1 MKVIIEMIKCILL
14 GFVSFTLFSN
24 KLFSQNTEA
33 DTLQAK
39 KLDDVVVKGY
49 EQNRKLIET
58 AAAVGIINQQ
68 QLEKYGNISVLPAI
82 NAIPGVRMEE
92 RSPGSYRLNIRG
104 SSLRSPFGVRNVK
117 VYLNGIP
124 FSDPGGNT
132 YLNQL
137 SFYNFS
143 SIEILK
149 GPGSSLYGAGMG
161 GVMLINS
168 IPDTMGNQV
177 SINYSRGSYNAGN
190 LNLSA
195 SGGNED
201 FHNTISYTQQ
211 TSDGYRQQ
219 SAMRRDIVTWDSK
232 IAAGKKQ
239 TLSAHVLFGDLFYQT
254 PGGLTKMQYL
264 ENPKTARP
272 AAGIFPGAIQNNA
285 SVRQKMF
292 WLGLEHEYSFNDH
305 FKNSTSVYGAF
316 TKLDNPAIRNYEKRS
331 EPNFGGRTTFS
342 YSSNIKNAK
351 LNAVAG
357 AEFQKGYST
366 IKVYKNRN
374 GNSDSLQT
382 DDEVNNYQ
390 AIIFSQ
396 AELSLTKGW
405 IATAGLSLNTSSI
418 QFDRL
423 SVVPSFIYKTNFKN
437 QLSPRISVLKKLSEK
452 VSVYAVV
459 SKGFSPPTVA
469 ELLPSTS
476 VINTNLQA
484 EKGTNFEAGFRSYL
498 INNRLSIDINA
509 FTFGLNNS
517 ISQRRDS
524 SGADYFI
531 NAGKTRQKGIESSL
545 NFRISRNPSQFI
557 TNSNFQLSYA
567 YNDFL
572 YRQFKQLDIDYS
584 KNKIPGVS
592 PHTVSAGINAE
603 TKAGIFLNANYF
615 YSSKIPLND
624 ANAEYADDY
633 NLLGFKA
640 GYKQSLTPHIVAGL
654 FISGDNLLNQKYSL
668 GNDINAAGNRFYNAA
683 PGVNLLAGISF
694 QYVFSPARN
703 Q

>member
-1 MKVIIEMIKCILL
+1 MIKC
-14 GFVSFTLFSN
+14 
-24 KLFSQNTEA
+24 KLFCLISLILFTNILFGQNKEA

-39 KLDDVVVKGY
+39 KLDEVVVKGY
-49 EQNRKLIET
+49 EQNRKLTET

-143 SIEILK
+143 SLEILK

-168 IPDTMGNQV
+168 IPGTVNNDV

-195 SGGNED
+195 SGGNEA
-201 FHNTISYTQQ
+201 FRNEISYTHQN
-211 TSDGYRQQ
+211 SDGYRQQ

-232 IAAGKKQ
+232 ITAGKKQ
-239 TLSAHVLFGDLFYQT
+239 ALSAHVVFGDLFYQT

-264 ENPKTARP
+264 ENPKAARP
-272 AAGIFPGAIQNNA
+272 GAGIFPGAIETYA
-285 SVRQKMF
+285 AIYQKMF
-292 WLGLEHEYSFNDH
+292 WLGLEHEYNFNDH
-305 FKNSTSVYGAF
+305 FKNSTSFYGAF
-316 TKLDNPAIRNYEKRS
+316 TKLDNPAIRNYEKRL

-342 YSSNIKNAK
+342 YNSNIKNAK
-351 LNAVAG
+351 LSAVAG

-366 IKVYKNRN
+366 IKVYKNRT
-374 GNSDSLQT
+374 GNPDSLQT

-390 AIIFSQ
+390 AILFAQ
-396 AELSLTKGW
+396 AELSLNKGW
-405 IATAGLSLNTSSI
+405 IATGGVSLNTSSI
-418 QFDRL
+418 QFNRL
-423 SVVPSFIYKTNFKN
+423 SVVPSFMYQTHFNN
-437 QLSPRISVLKKLSEK
+437 ELSPRFSILKKLNEK
-452 VSVYAVV
+452 VSFYAVV

-484 EKGTNFEAGFRSYL
+484 EKGTNYEAGFRSYF
-498 INNRLSIDINA
+498 INNKLFLDVNA
-509 FTFGLNNS
+509 FTFGLQDA

-531 NAGKTRQKGIESSL
+531 NAGKTNQKGIEAAL
-545 NFRISRNPSQFI
+545 NFWFSRNSNQFI
-557 TNSNFQLSYA
+557 TNSNIQASYS
-567 YNDFL
+567 YNDFQ
-572 YRQFKQLDIDYS
+572 YRQFKQLNADYS
-584 KNKIPGVS
+584 KHKIPGVA
-592 PHTVSAGINAE
+592 PHTVSAVINAE
-603 TKAGIFLNANYF
+603 TKPGIYISVNYF

-624 ANAEYADDY
+624 ANAQFANAY
-633 NLLGFKA
+633 NLLGCKA
-640 GYKQSLTPHIVAGL
+640 GYKLSFNHIIAGF
-654 FISGDNLLNQKYSL
+654 FISGDNLLNKPYSL
-668 GNDINAAGNRFYNAA
+668 GNDINAAADRFYNPA
-683 PGVNLLAGISF
+683 PGINFLAGVSL
-694 QYVFSPARN
+694 QYVFSKGKK
-703 Q
+703 

>member
-24 KLFSQNTEA
+24 KLFSQNKEA
-33 DTLQAK
+33 DTLRAK

-49 EQNRKLIET
+49 EQNRKLTET

-68 QLEKYGNISVLPAI
+68 QLEKYGNVSVLPAI
-82 NAIPGVRMEE
+82 NAVPGVRMEE

-117 VYLNGIP
+117 IYLNGIP

-168 IPDTMGNQV
+168 IPNTTGNQL
-177 SINYSRGSYNAGN
+177 SINYSRGSYNADN

-195 SGGNED
+195 GGGNED
-201 FHNTISYTQQ
+201 FHNTISYTHQ

-219 SAMRRDIVTWDSK
+219 SATRRDIITWDSK
-232 IAAGKKQ
+232 ITEGKKQ
-239 TLSAHVLFGDLFYQT
+239 AISAHVLFGDLFYQT

-264 ENPKTARP
+264 ENPKGARP

-292 WLGLEHEYSFNDH
+292 WLGLEHEYRFNNH

-342 YSSNIKNAK
+342 YNRNIKNSK
-351 LNAVAG
+351 LSAVAG

-366 IKVYKNRN
+366 DKVYKNKN
-374 GNSDSLQT
+374 GSPDSLRT

-390 AIIFSQ
+390 ASIFAQ
-396 AELSLTKGW
+396 AELSFSKGW
-405 IATAGLSLNTSSI
+405 IATAGVSLNPSAVE
-418 QFDRL
+418 FNRL
-423 SVVPSFIYKTNFKN
+423 SVVPLFIYKKHFSN
-437 QLSPRISVLKKLSEK
+437 QFSPRFSLLKKINENL
-452 VSVYAVV
+452 SVYALI

-484 EKGTNFEAGFRSYL
+484 EKGIDYEAGFRSYF
-498 INNRLSIDINA
+498 INNRLFIDINA
-509 FTFGLNNS
+509 FTFGLQNS

-531 NAGKTRQKGIESSL
+531 NAGKTKQKGIEAAL
-545 NFRISRNPSQFI
+545 NFWISRNTNHFI
-557 TNSNFQLSYA
+557 TNSNIQASYS
-567 YNDFL
+567 YNDFH
-572 YRQFKQLDIDYS
+572 YSQFKQLNTDYS
-584 KNKIPGVS
+584 NNKIPGVA
-592 PHTVSAGINAE
+592 PHTVSAAINIE
-603 TKAGIFLNANYF
+603 TKPGIYVNINY
-615 YSSKIPLND
+615 YNSSKIPLND
-624 ANAEYADDY
+624 ANAQFADAY
-633 NLLGFKA
+633 NLLDCKA
-640 GYKQSLTPHIVAGL
+640 GYKRTFNHLTAGF
-654 FISGDNLLNQKYSL
+654 FISGDNLLNEAYSL
-668 GNDINAAGNRFYNAA
+668 GNDINAAADRFYNPA
-683 PGVNLLAGISF
+683 PGVNFLAAVSI
-694 QYVFSPARN
+694 QYVFSKIKN
-703 Q
+703 

>member
-1 MKVIIEMIKCILL
+1 MKYKLL
-14 GFVSFTLFSN
+14 CLLSLIFFTTIVFAQA
-24 KLFSQNTEA
+24 KEA

-49 EQNRKLIET
+49 EQNRRLAET
-58 AAAVGIINQQ
+58 AAAVGIVNQQ

-82 NAIPGVRMEE
+82 NAIAGVRMEE

-168 IPDTMGNQV
+168 IPNITNNQL
-177 SINYSRGSYNAGN
+177 SINYSRGNYNANN

-195 SGGNED
+195 SGGNEA
-201 FHNTISYTQQ
+201 FHNAVSYTHQN
-211 TSDGYRQQ
+211 SDGYRQQ
-219 SAMRRDIVTWDSK
+219 SSMRRDIVTWDSK
-232 IAAGKKQ
+232 ITAGKKQ
-239 TLSAHVLFGDLFYQT
+239 ALATHVVLGDLFYQT
-254 PGGLTKMQYL
+254 PGGLTRMQYL
-264 ENPKTARP
+264 ENPKAARP
-272 AAGIFPGAIQNNA
+272 AAGIFPGAIQNDA

-292 WLGLEHEYSFNDH
+292 WLGLEHEYNFNDH
-305 FKNSTSVYGAF
+305 FKSSASVYGAF

-342 YSSNIKNAK
+342 YNSNIKSAK
-351 LNAVAG
+351 LSAVAG

-374 GNSDSLQT
+374 GNLDSLQT

-390 AIIFSQ
+390 AIIFAQ
-396 AELSLTKGW
+396 AELSLSKGW

-418 QFDRL
+418 QFNRF
-423 SVVPSFIYKTNFKN
+423 SVVPSFEYKTNFHKE
-437 QLSPRISVLKKLSEK
+437 LSPRFSILKKLSEK
-452 VSVYAVV
+452 VSFYAVV

-484 EKGTNFEAGFRSYL
+484 EKGTNYEAGFRSYF
-498 INNRLSIDINA
+498 INSRLFIDINA
-509 FTFGLNNS
+509 YTFGLQNS
-517 ISQRRDS
+517 ISQQRDS

-531 NAGKTRQKGIESSL
+531 NAGKTRQKGIEAAL
-545 NFRISRNPSQFI
+545 NFWITRNTNQFI
-557 TNSNFQLSYA
+557 TSSNIQTSYSYNNFQ
-567 YNDFL
+567 
-572 YRQFKQLDIDYS
+572 YRQFKQSGVDYS
-584 KNKIPGVS
+584 NNKIPGVA
-592 PHTVSAGINAE
+592 PHTISAIINAE
-603 TKAGIFLNANYF
+603 TKPGIYVNMNYF
-615 YSSKIPLND
+615 YSGKILLND
-624 ANAEYADDY
+624 ANAQFANAY
-633 NLLGFKA
+633 NLLGCKA
-640 GYKQSLTPHIVAGL
+640 GYKQTFNHITAGF
-654 FISGDNLLNQKYSL
+654 FISGDNLLNEAYSL
-668 GNDINAAGNRFYNAA
+668 GNDINAAAGRFYNPA
-683 PGVNLLAGISF
+683 PGINFLAGVSF
-694 QYVFSPARN
+694 QYVFSKAKN
-703 Q
+703 